1 MVATTVIEV
10 GVNVPN
16 ASVMIIEN
24 AERFGLS
31 QLHQLRGRVGRG
43 AEQSYCIL
51 MTGGKLSA
59 AAQRRIKTMCE
70 STDGFVIAQ
79 VDMELRGPGDMDG
92 TRQSGLLD
100 LKLADIRKD
109 EKWLIAARKEA
120 EAILEKDPLLMMP
133 DNLNIRQELAKIP
146 HRTVWSKIS

>member
-1 MVATTVIEV
+1 
-10 GVNVPN
+10 
-16 ASVMIIEN
+16 
-24 AERFGLS
+24 
-31 QLHQLRGRVGRG
+31 
-43 AEQSYCIL
+43 